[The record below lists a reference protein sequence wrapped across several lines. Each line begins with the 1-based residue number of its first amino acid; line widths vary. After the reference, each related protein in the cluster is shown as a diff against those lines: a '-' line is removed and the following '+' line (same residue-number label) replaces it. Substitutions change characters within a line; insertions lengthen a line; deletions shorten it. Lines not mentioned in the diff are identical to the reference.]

1 MNSCCNRV
9 SALVRILIITG
20 IVVATG
26 TASQAANVAPFIAH
40 QAIKWQGTVI
50 NVEPIAPFYK
60 RRFFNGIWTA
70 RKGLTPK
77 GVELV
82 NLLSQSGSDGLEPS
96 DYLSNWPG
104 NADQLTGENLVA
116 AELYLSDAA
125 VRYIRDLH
133 SGRTTPAVSEP
144 DIVIARKKIDNTAL
158 LNEMNKSGPAKV
170 AAKLRP
176 SHRQYQAMRKLL
188 ASTSDP
194 AARQKIIVNM
204 ERWRWVPSNLGKN
217 HILVNVA
224 AFKMHTRSNGKTV
237 DTRRVIVGSEYH
249 KTPMF
254 SSAINHSQFNP
265 TWTIS
270 RNIAGN
276 EILPKL
282 RRDPGY
288 LEKRGYDLYASW
300 EPDAPKM
307 NAAQIDWESVNGKKF
322 PYKIVQPPGPDN
334 ALGVVKF
341 LFPNKFNVYLHDTA
355 NRDLFSGP
363 NRALSHGC
371 IRVEKPME
379 FANILYQLDKNPAA
393 PKLQAV
399 VDSEK
404 TTAVKFRKEIPVHL
418 AYFTLWVDEAGKV
431 QNFKDV
437 YGRDKLV
444 ANLLFGSV

>member
-1 MNSCCNRV
+1 MPEVDTIHEDLRKLEGGKDNFLPYMNSELRYTVLRDSYSPRQRIIMKNCSHRV
-9 SALVRILIITG
+9 PTVVQALIVMATIIL
-20 IVVATG
+20 TG
-26 TASQAANVAPFIAH
+26 TIAQAASVAPFIGH

-60 RRFFNGIWTA
+60 RRLFNGIWTA

-82 NLLSQSGSDGLEPS
+82 KLLGQSGSDGLEPS
-96 DYLSNWPG
+96 DYLSNWPA
-104 NADQLTGENLVA
+104 NANELSGDNLAA

-158 LNEMNKSGPAKV
+158 LKEMGKSGPAKV

-176 SHRQYQAMRKLL
+176 AHRQYQELRKLL
-188 ASTSDP
+188 ANTED
-194 AARQKIIVNM
+194 AATTKKIIVNM
-204 ERWRWVPSNLGKN
+204 ERWRWLPSNLGSA
-217 HILVNVA
+217 HVLVNVA
-224 AFKMHTRSNGKTV
+224 AFKMHTRSKGKTV
-237 DTRRVIVGSEYH
+237 DERRVIVGSEYH

-254 SSAINHSQFNP
+254 SSEINHSQFNP

-300 EPDAPKM
+300 EPDAPRM
-307 NAAQIDWESVNGKKF
+307 NASQIDWESVNGKKF

-355 NRDLFSGP
+355 NRDLFGGKIS
-363 NRALSHGC
+363 
-371 IRVEKPME
+371 
-379 FANILYQLDKNPAA
+379 
-393 PKLQAV
+393 
-399 VDSEK
+399 
-404 TTAVKFRKEIPVHL
+404 IPHV
-418 AYFTLWVDEAGKV
+418 
-431 QNFKDV
+431 
-437 YGRDKLV
+437 
-444 ANLLFGSV
+444 

>member
-1 MNSCCNRV
+1 MNSCSHRV
-9 SALVRILIITG
+9 LTLVQAFFISGILLLTSTITH
-20 IVVATG
+20 A
-26 TASQAANVAPFIAH
+26 ASVAPFVGH

-50 NVEPIAPFYK
+50 NIEPIAKFYK
-60 RRFFNGIWTA
+60 RRLFNGIWTT

-82 NLLSQSGSDGLEPS
+82 KLLGQSGSDGLEPS
-96 DYLSNWPG
+96 DYLSNWPA
-104 NADQLTGENLVA
+104 NANQLTGENLVA

-158 LNEMNKSGPAKV
+158 LSEMSKSGPTKI

-176 SHRQYQAMRKLL
+176 GHRQYQGLRKLL
-188 ASTSDP
+188 ANTKD
-194 AARQKIIVNM
+194 AATRQKIIVNM
-204 ERWRWVPSNLGKN
+204 ERWRWLPSNLGSA
-217 HILVNVA
+217 HVLVNVA
-224 AFKMHTRSNGKTV
+224 AFKMHTRSKGKTV
-237 DTRRVIVGSEYH
+237 DTRRVIVGTEYH

-276 EILPKL
+276 ELLPKL

-300 EPDAPKM
+300 EVDAPRM
-307 NAAQIDWESVNGKKF
+307 NASQIDWESVNGKKF
-322 PYKIVQPPGPDN
+322 PYKIVQPPGPKN

-355 NRDLFSGP
+355 NRDLFTGS

-371 IRVEKPME
+371 IRVENPME
-379 FANILYQLDKNPAA
+379 FANLLYKLDKNPAA

-399 VDSEK
+399 VDSEN
-404 TTAVKFRKEIPVHL
+404 TTAVKFRNPIPVHL
-418 AYFTLWVDEAGKV
+418 TYFTIWVDDNGKV
-431 QNFKDV
+431 ETFKDV